1 MKKTPMTLDVPR
13 AVTAAAVFHL
23 EVTGF
28 EAEAVESAS
37 FVLQDRESSFSV
49 PRCLVSRP
57 TAQHRLTRQTRGPA
71 SVHIHRR
78 ETLKNASLVCSHL
91 KDRDTVKAVLENILA
106 LVEPNFIARLKL
118 LKNF

>member
-1 MKKTPMTLDVPR
+1 MKMTPTKLDALR
-13 AVTAAAVFHL
+13 AVTAAAGVHL

-28 EAEAVESAS
+28 EAEAVGSAS

-49 PRCLVSRP
+49 LRCLVSRP
-57 TAQHRLTRQTRGPA
+57 TAQHRLTRRTREPA
-71 SVHIHRR
+71 SVHKRRR

-91 KDRDTVKAVLENILA
+91 KDRDTVRAFFANILA
-106 LVEPNFIARLKL
+106 RVEPNFIARLKL